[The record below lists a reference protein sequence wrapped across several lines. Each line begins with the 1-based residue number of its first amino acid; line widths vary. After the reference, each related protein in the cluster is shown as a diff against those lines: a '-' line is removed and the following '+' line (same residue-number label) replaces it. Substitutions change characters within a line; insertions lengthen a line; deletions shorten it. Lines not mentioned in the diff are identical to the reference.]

1 MKAIRYYS
9 YGPPSVLTLQD
20 VGLPAVGD
28 DDVLVRVRAAAVN
41 AGDLHFMRGMPYVF
55 RAMAG
60 LTRPKDNGLGNDFA
74 GEVEAV
80 GANVT
85 ALQPGDE
92 VFGYGKG
99 ALAEYV
105 SVPHTAAVLNK
116 PGNLTFEQAAAVPT
130 AAFTALM
137 GLRDKGRV
145 QPGQRVLI
153 NGAAGGV
160 GTFAVQI
167 AKALGATVTAVCST
181 RNVDLV
187 RSLGADDVVDYRR
200 TDFAYAGRRYDV
212 VFDLVANRSLRDLR
226 RALTPTGTLVLSGG
240 GVSEG
245 GSLVGPMGVTIRAML
260 ASRFIRQRVVRLD
273 VPADG
278 ANLAALRAFVEAGSV
293 RPVIDRTFPLSE
305 AAEAIRYVETEH
317 ARAKVVITV

>member
-167 AKALGATVTAVCST
+167 AKVLGAEVTGVCST
-181 RNVDLV
+181 GKVEMV
-187 RSLGADDVVDYRR
+187 RSIGADHVLDY
-200 TDFAYAGRRYDV
+200 TKEDFTRQTARYDLILDNV
-212 VFDLVANRSLRDLR
+212 GNHPLSACR
-226 RALTPTGTLVLSGG
+226 RALTPRGTFIPNSGTGGRWA
-240 GVSEG
+240 
-245 GSLVGPMGVTIRAML
+245 GPMARIIGGKL
-260 ASRFIRQRVVRLD
+260 ASLFAGQKFANYVAIPRK
-273 VPADG
+273 DG
-278 ANLAALRAFVEAGSV
+278 LAALRDLLQDGKIA
-293 RPVIDRTFPLSE
+293 PVIGRVHPLSE
-305 AAEAIRYVETEH
+305 APEAIRHLEEGH
-317 ARAKVVITV
+317 ATGKIVVTM